1 MIEKGSLP
9 ADQMKDRTTEATPAT
24 PEDRDGSEDVVYLVG
39 ATEDGEGMN
48 ALRSRGG
55 EIEIAQIR
63 ALEEGESIVGSE
75 LVSLR
80 PRELPFVCD
89 VEVIHDAGRRA
100 SPPTPARCA

>member
-24 PEDRDGSEDVVYLVG
+24 PEDRDGSEDVVYLVS

-55 EIEIAQIR
+55 EEHH
-63 ALEEGESIVGSE
+63 
-75 LVSLR
+75 
-80 PRELPFVCD
+80 
-89 VEVIHDAGRRA
+89 HDHGQEAE
-100 SPPTPARCA
+100 PPHAD